1 MENHRWSGGGHAKGW
16 CGREACWDRARW
28 RLSAV
33 VTLKGK
39 NEEEEEG
46 WGLTHFI
53 QEEGGQIFS
62 ETDQRNPD

>member
-1 MENHRWSGGGHAKGW
+1 M
-16 CGREACWDRARW
+16 
-28 RLSAV
+28 